1 MSIDIRLPNIT
12 APTEAGK
19 IQQLQSYM
27 HQLVEQLNWAL
38 NNMEGIS
45 AQSGATTATTAAT
58 AAKSVSEAK
67 KDDPVSEFNSI
78 KGLII
83 KSADIVK
90 AYYEE
95 IDNLLK
101 LSGEYVAQSDF
112 GTFQEETQNW
122 ISATDKRIEQDLV
135 DKQTIYDENGNIKKE
150 LLVNGH
156 IYSGII
162 EYAKD
167 GEAIVGIEIGQTTS
181 DENGTEKFNKFARFT
196 ADRLEFYSAINPEE
210 PVAYISDYN
219 LHITNV
225 SIIGSLKEGGY
236 RDTIDANGGIVT
248 KWEEGV

>member
-1 MSIDIRLPNIT
+1 MSIDIRFPNIT

-19 IQQLQSYM
+19 LQQMQSYM

-38 NNMEGIS
+38 NNIDITGGGSNVSTAKPIM
-45 AQSGATTATTAAT
+45 ATTATQ
-58 AAKSVSEAK
+58 E
-67 KDDPVSEFNSI
+67 DDPISNFNSI

-101 LSGEYVAQSDF
+101 LSGDYTASSDF
-112 GTFQEETQNW
+112 GTFREETQNLV
-122 ISATDKRIEQDLV
+122 SATDKQLRQDLV

-150 LLVNGH
+150 LLVNGY

-167 GEAIVGIEIGQTTS
+167 GEAIVGIEIGQTTK
-181 DENGTEKFNKFARFT
+181 DNGVEKFNKFARFT
-196 ADRLEFYSAINPEE
+196 ADRLEFYNAINQND
-210 PVAYISDYN
+210 PVAYISDYK
-219 LHITNV
+219 LYITHV
-225 SIIGSLKEGGY
+225 EITGSLTEGGY
-236 RDTIDANGGIVT
+236 VDTVTEDKGIVT
-248 KWEEGV
+248 KWVGGGNSGL